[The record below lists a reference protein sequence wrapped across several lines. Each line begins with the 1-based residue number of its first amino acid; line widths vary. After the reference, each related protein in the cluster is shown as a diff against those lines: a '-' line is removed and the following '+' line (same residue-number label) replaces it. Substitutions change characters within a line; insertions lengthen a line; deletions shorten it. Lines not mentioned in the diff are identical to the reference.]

1 MIQSLK
7 KDIAK
12 LSVLADG
19 WDEGVNALERELFLD
34 VLRRMYEKV
43 RFADEQPTEVSA
55 PAVEQ
60 SLTETIAA
68 LAMSGVAESAE
79 GEPDF
84 EVELVMDEE
93 VAIPVVAKSES
104 TEGEEGDEPDFEVE
118 LVMDDEEEECD
129 EQEEVSP
136 APAAPFVDEQVEEA
150 PAEQSTQFEQPAE
163 VAEPVAA
170 PVQPAAAP
178 VEVVINTPEVVV
190 EKQESVA
197 KAEPAVAPSRP
208 KISRQVIDTLYG
220 DGALPKVAQPAEP
233 QAVETQPAPAPAPAP
248 QAVEVVAAPAPQVQA
263 APQPAQPYVQPA
275 AQPASTL
282 PSVEPSV
289 ADVVAPKT
297 VLGDVINTGAV
308 RLGDSLQNDSIDVA
322 TKIAAGEV
330 RTLRGAMGLNDK
342 IMIMRD
348 LFGGD
353 AAQFDAV
360 ISELDAQPSLDDALI
375 YISGYAWNSASEGA
389 KMLMN
394 LLKLKFS

>member
-43 RFADEQPTEVSA
+43 RFADEQPAEVSA
-55 PAVEQ
+55 PEVEQ
-60 SLTETIAA
+60 SLTETIAT

-118 LVMDDEEEECD
+118 LVMDDEEDDECD
-129 EQEEVSP
+129 EQEEEQP
-136 APAAPFVDEQVEEA
+136 ASAVPFVEEQAEA
-150 PAEQSTQFEQPAE
+150 CPSVQSTQFEQPAE
-163 VAEPVAA
+163 VVVPVAEPV
-170 PVQPAAAP
+170 QP
-178 VEVVINTPEVVV
+178 VEVVINTPAEVV
-190 EKQESVA
+190 EKQESAAV
-197 KAEPAVAPSRP
+197 AEPAVAPSRP

-220 DGALPKVAQPAEP
+220 DGALPKVTQT
-233 QAVETQPAPAPAPAP
+233 QVVETQPTPAP
-248 QAVEVVAAPAPQVQA
+248 QAVEVATAPAPQAQA
-263 APQPAQPYVQPA
+263 APQPAQPYVQPV
-275 AQPASTL
+275 AQLASTL

-308 RLGDSLQNDSIDVA
+308 RLGDSLQSDNIDVA
-322 TKIAAGEV
+322 TKIAASEV

-360 ISELDAQPSLDDALI
+360 IDELDAQPSLDDALI

>member
-12 LSVLADG
+12 LSALAEG
-19 WDEGVNALERELFLD
+19 WDEGVSALERELFLD

-43 RFADEQPTEVSA
+43 CFADVQPTVESA
-55 PAVEQ
+55 PTVEQ

-68 LAMSGVAESAE
+68 LAMSGVAESAVE
-79 GEPDF
+79 EPDF

-93 VAIPVVAKSES
+93 VAIPVVVKSES

-118 LVMDDEEEECD
+118 LVVEEDEESMEE
-129 EQEEVSP
+129 QSTFAV
-136 APAAPFVDEQVEEA
+136 PFVEEQVEESST
-150 PAEQSTQFEQPAE
+150 EQSTPFEQPVE
-163 VAEPVAA
+163 VAEPQ
-170 PVQPAAAP
+170 VQPT
-178 VEVVINTPEVVV
+178 EVDVNTSSKSV
-190 EKQESVA
+190 EKQENTIE
-197 KAEPAVAPSRP
+197 AEPVTHSRP

-220 DGALPKVAQPAEP
+220 DGALPKVTQSAQP
-233 QAVETQPAPAPAPAP
+233 QVVETQPTPMPAL
-248 QAVEVVAAPAPQVQA
+248 QVVEVAAAPAPQEQA
-263 APQPAQPYVQPA
+263 TPQPVQPYVQPT

-289 ADVVAPKT
+289 ADVVTPKT

-330 RTLRGAMGLNDK
+330 RSLRGAMGLNDK

-353 AAQFDAV
+353 AAQFEAV
-360 ISELDAQPSLDDALI
+360 IDELDAQPSLDDALI

>member
-12 LSVLADG
+12 LSALAEG
-19 WDEGVNALERELFLD
+19 WDEGVSALERELFLD

-43 RFADEQPTEVSA
+43 RFADVQPTVESA
-55 PAVEQ
+55 PTVEQ

-68 LAMSGVAESAE
+68 LAMSGVVESAVE
-79 GEPDF
+79 EPDF

-104 TEGEEGDEPDFEVE
+104 AEGEEGDEPDFEVE
-118 LVMDDEEEECD
+118 LVVEEDEEPMEE
-129 EQEEVSP
+129 QSTLAV
-136 APAAPFVDEQVEEA
+136 PFVEEQVEESST
-150 PAEQSTQFEQPAE
+150 EQSTPFEQPVE
-163 VAEPVAA
+163 VAEPQA
-170 PVQPAAAP
+170 QPS
-178 VEVVINTPEVVV
+178 EVDVNTSSKSV
-190 EKQESVA
+190 EKQENTIE
-197 KAEPAVAPSRP
+197 AEPVTHSRP

-220 DGALPKVAQPAEP
+220 DGALPKVTQSAQP
-233 QAVETQPAPAPAPAP
+233 QVVETQPTPMPAP
-248 QAVEVVAAPAPQVQA
+248 QVVEVAAAPAPQEQA
-263 APQPAQPYVQPA
+263 TPQPVQPYVQPT

-289 ADVVAPKT
+289 ADVVTPKT

-330 RTLRGAMGLNDK
+330 RSLRGAMGLNDK

-360 ISELDAQPSLDDALI
+360 IDELDAQPSLDDALI

>member
-43 RFADEQPTEVSA
+43 RFADEQPAEVSA
-55 PAVEQ
+55 PVVEQ
-60 SLTETIAA
+60 SLSETIAA

-104 TEGEEGDEPDFEVE
+104 AEGEEGDEPDFEVE
-118 LVMDDEEEECD
+118 LVMDDEE
-129 EQEEVSP
+129 QEEEQV
-136 APAAPFVDEQVEEA
+136 APTTPFVEEQAEES

-163 VAEPVAA
+163 VAAPVAEPV
-170 PVQPAAAP
+170 
-178 VEVVINTPEVVV
+178 EEVINTPAEVV
-190 EKQESVA
+190 EKQESTVV
-197 KAEPAVAPSRP
+197 AEPAVAPSRP

-220 DGALPKVAQPAEP
+220 DGALPKVNQPTQP
-233 QAVETQPAPAPAPAP
+233 QVVETQPAPAP
-248 QAVEVVAAPAPQVQA
+248 QVVEVAAAPEPQEQA
-263 APQPAQPYVQPA
+263 TPQPAQPYVQPA
-275 AQPASTL
+275 AQPVSTL

-308 RLGDSLQNDSIDVA
+308 RLGDSLQSDNIDVA
-322 TKIAAGEV
+322 TKIAASEV

-360 ISELDAQPSLDDALI
+360 IDELEAQPSLDDALI

>member
-7 KDIAK
+7 KEIAK
-12 LSVLADG
+12 LSALADG

-43 RFADEQPTEVSA
+43 RFADEQPAVESTPV
-55 PAVEQ
+55 VEQ

-104 TEGEEGDEPDFEVE
+104 TEGEDGDEPDFEVE
-118 LVMDDEEEECD
+118 LVMDDEEEEC
-129 EQEEVSP
+129 EEESP
-136 APAAPFVDEQVEEA
+136 VPFVEEQAEEES
-150 PAEQSTQFEQPAE
+150 PTEQSTQFEQPAE
-163 VAEPVAA
+163 VAGPVVE
-170 PVQPAAAP
+170 PVQPAAEP
-178 VEVVINTPEVVV
+178 VVEVINTPA
-190 EKQESVA
+190 ESVKKQVCVA
-197 KAEPAVAPSRP
+197 ETEPAVVPSRP

-233 QAVETQPAPAPAPAP
+233 QVVETQAEPAPAP
-248 QAVEVVAAPAPQVQA
+248 QAVEVASAPAPQVQA

-275 AQPASTL
+275 AQPTSTL

-308 RLGDSLQNDSIDVA
+308 RLGDSLQSDSIDVA

-360 ISELDAQPSLDDALI
+360 IDELDAQPSLDDALI

>member
-43 RFADEQPTEVSA
+43 RFADEQPAEVSA
-55 PAVEQ
+55 PVVEQ

-93 VAIPVVAKSES
+93 VVIPVVAKSES
-104 TEGEEGDEPDFEVE
+104 AEGEEGDEPDFEVE
-118 LVMDDEEEECD
+118 LVMDDEEDNE
-129 EQEEVSP
+129 EQEEEQ
-136 APAAPFVDEQVEEA
+136 AAPTIPFVEEQA
-150 PAEQSTQFEQPAE
+150 EECTSEQSTQFEQPAE
-163 VAEPVAA
+163 VAAPVAEPV
-170 PVQPAAAP
+170 
-178 VEVVINTPEVVV
+178 EEVINTPAEVV
-190 EKQESVA
+190 EKQESTVV
-197 KAEPAVAPSRP
+197 AEPAVAPSRP

-220 DGALPKVAQPAEP
+220 DGALPKVTQPTQP
-233 QAVETQPAPAPAPAP
+233 QVVEIQPAPAP
-248 QAVEVVAAPAPQVQA
+248 QVVEVAAAPEPQEQA
-263 APQPAQPYVQPA
+263 TPQPAQPYVQPA

-308 RLGDSLQNDSIDVA
+308 RLGDSLQSDNIDVA
-322 TKIAAGEV
+322 TKIAASEV

-360 ISELDAQPSLDDALI
+360 IDELEAQPSLDDALI

>member
-43 RFADEQPTEVSA
+43 RFADEQPAEVSA
-55 PAVEQ
+55 PVVEQ
-60 SLTETIAA
+60 SLSETIAA

-104 TEGEEGDEPDFEVE
+104 AEGEEGDEPDFEVE
-118 LVMDDEEEECD
+118 LVMDDEEDNE
-129 EQEEVSP
+129 EQEEEQAVP
-136 APAAPFVDEQVEEA
+136 TVPFVEEQAEEFTC
-150 PAEQSTQFEQPAE
+150 EQSTQFEQPAE
-163 VAEPVAA
+163 VAAPVAEPA
-170 PVQPAAAP
+170 QPAAQP
-178 VEVVINTPEVVV
+178 VEEVINTPAEVV
-190 EKQESVA
+190 EKQESTVV
-197 KAEPAVAPSRP
+197 AEPAAAPSRP

-220 DGALPKVAQPAEP
+220 DGALPKVTQPTQP
-233 QAVETQPAPAPAPAP
+233 QVVETQPEPTPAPAP
-248 QAVEVVAAPAPQVQA
+248 QAVETIATPAPQPQV

-308 RLGDSLQNDSIDVA
+308 RLGDSLQSDNIDVA
-322 TKIAAGEV
+322 TKIAASEV

-360 ISELDAQPSLDDALI
+360 IDELEAQPSLDDALI

>member
-12 LSVLADG
+12 LSALADG

-43 RFADEQPTEVSA
+43 RFADEQPAVEST
-55 PAVEQ
+55 PAMEQ

-79 GEPDF
+79 SEPDF

-104 TEGEEGDEPDFEVE
+104 TEGEDGDEPDFEVE
-118 LVMDDEEEECD
+118 LVMDDEEEEC
-129 EQEEVSP
+129 EEESP
-136 APAAPFVDEQVEEA
+136 AVPFVEEQAEEES
-150 PAEQSTQFEQPAE
+150 PTEQSTQFEQPVE
-163 VAEPVAA
+163 VAEPVVE
-170 PVQPAAAP
+170 PVQPAAEP
-178 VEVVINTPEVVV
+178 VVEVINTPAESV
-190 EKQESVA
+190 EKQECVA
-197 KAEPAVAPSRP
+197 ETEPAVAPSRP

-233 QAVETQPAPAPAPAP
+233 QVVKTQAEPAPAP
-248 QAVEVVAAPAPQVQA
+248 QTVEVASAPAPQVQA

-275 AQPASTL
+275 AQPTSTL

-308 RLGDSLQNDSIDVA
+308 RLGDSLQSDSIDVA

-360 ISELDAQPSLDDALI
+360 IDELDAQPSLDDALI

>member
-7 KDIAK
+7 KEIAK
-12 LSVLADG
+12 LSALADG

-43 RFADEQPTEVSA
+43 RFADEQPAVESTPV
-55 PAVEQ
+55 VEQ

-104 TEGEEGDEPDFEVE
+104 AEGEDGDEPDFEVE
-118 LVMDDEEEECD
+118 LVMDDEEEEC
-129 EQEEVSP
+129 EEESP
-136 APAAPFVDEQVEEA
+136 AVPFVEEQAEEES
-150 PAEQSTQFEQPAE
+150 PTEQSTQFEQPAE
-163 VAEPVAA
+163 VAEPVVE
-170 PVQPAAAP
+170 PVQPAAEP
-178 VEVVINTPEVVV
+178 VVEVINTPAESV
-190 EKQESVA
+190 EKQECVA
-197 KAEPAVAPSRP
+197 ETEPAVAPSRP

-233 QAVETQPAPAPAPAP
+233 QVVKTQAEPAPAP
-248 QAVEVVAAPAPQVQA
+248 QAVEVASAPAPQVQA
-263 APQPAQPYVQPA
+263 APQPA
-275 AQPASTL
+275 AQPTSTL

-308 RLGDSLQNDSIDVA
+308 RLGDSLQSDSIDVA

-360 ISELDAQPSLDDALI
+360 IDELDAQPSLDDALI

>member
-1 MIQSLK
+1 M
-7 KDIAK
+7 A
-12 LSVLADG
+12 
-19 WDEGVNALERELFLD
+19 
-34 VLRRMYEKV
+34 
-43 RFADEQPTEVSA
+43 
-55 PAVEQ
+55 
-60 SLTETIAA
+60 ET
-68 LAMSGVAESAE
+68 
-79 GEPDF
+79 
-84 EVELVMDEE
+84 
-93 VAIPVVAKSES
+93 
-104 TEGEEGDEPDFEVE
+104 
-118 LVMDDEEEECD
+118 
-129 EQEEVSP
+129 
-136 APAAPFVDEQVEEA
+136 
-150 PAEQSTQFEQPAE
+150 
-163 VAEPVAA
+163 
-170 PVQPAAAP
+170 
-178 VEVVINTPEVVV
+178 
-190 EKQESVA
+190 
-197 KAEPAVAPSRP
+197 EPAVAPSRP

-220 DGALPKVAQPAEP
+220 DGALPKVAQPA
-233 QAVETQPAPAPAPAP
+233 PAP
-248 QAVEVVAAPAPQVQA
+248 QAVEVASAPAPQVQA

-275 AQPASTL
+275 AQPTSTL

-308 RLGDSLQNDSIDVA
+308 RLGDSLQSDSIDVA

-360 ISELDAQPSLDDALI
+360 IDELDAQPSLDDALI

>member
-43 RFADEQPTEVSA
+43 RFADEQPAEVSA
-55 PAVEQ
+55 PVVEQ

-68 LAMSGVAESAE
+68 LAMSGVTESAE

-104 TEGEEGDEPDFEVE
+104 AEGEEGDEPDFEVE
-118 LVMDDEEEECD
+118 LVMDDEEDNE
-129 EQEEVSP
+129 EQEEEQAVP
-136 APAAPFVDEQVEEA
+136 TVPFVEEQAAECTS
-150 PAEQSTQFEQPAE
+150 EQSTQFEQPAE
-163 VAEPVAA
+163 VAAPVAEPA
-170 PVQPAAAP
+170 QPAAEP
-178 VEVVINTPEVVV
+178 VEEVINTPAEVV
-190 EKQESVA
+190 EKQESTVV
-197 KAEPAVAPSRP
+197 AEPAVTPSRP

-220 DGALPKVAQPAEP
+220 DGALPKVTQPTQP
-233 QAVETQPAPAPAPAP
+233 QVVETQPAPAP
-248 QAVEVVAAPAPQVQA
+248 QVVEVAAAPEPQEQA
-263 APQPAQPYVQPA
+263 TPQPAQPYVQPT
-275 AQPASTL
+275 AQLASTL

-308 RLGDSLQNDSIDVA
+308 RLGDSLQSDNIDVA
-322 TKIAAGEV
+322 TKIAASEV

-360 ISELDAQPSLDDALI
+360 IDELEAQPSLDDALI